1 MGVSMM
7 IMGGQL
13 QEINN
18 RSMEP
23 YLKTLETEQIRQKS
37 IGNAEKW
44 QEFSAVIFAFI
55 TFLVPPPSTLTN

>member
-13 QEINN
+13 QEIND

-23 YLKTLETEQIRQKS
+23 YLKTLATEEIRQQS

-55 TFLVPPPSTLTN
+55 VFLVPSLST